1 MAQLA
6 PTGTVC
12 KSKRQCLK
20 IIICPMA
27 LGELQINCIVAFKVC
42 PQRGQRGLSTPD
54 QTCNSLCICVSLIK
68 TGESAMASTQREP
81 EQKKEKKKKKTV
93 QRRNQSSLSHW
104 PTWLWLCE
112 LEKSV
117 SVFYFLTASS
127 FPHSRVRTCIKAT
140 ERHRLYKSLTVKAAF
155 HL

>member
-1 MAQLA
+1 MYNCTIRMAQLA

-81 EQKKEKKKKKTV
+81 EQKKEKKKKKQYRGEISQACRIDLLDCGCVSLRSQCLSFTFSPPPLFHIWESEHV
-93 QRRNQSSLSHW
+93 LKQRKGTDYINLS
-104 PTWLWLCE
+104 P
-112 LEKSV
+112 
-117 SVFYFLTASS
+117 
-127 FPHSRVRTCIKAT
+127 
-140 ERHRLYKSLTVKAAF
+140 
-155 HL
+155 